1 MIDKKSRK
9 WIDALLQFEKDPQ
22 AKVSCPECDTGFLF
36 VKDVPISQWNKI
48 DKYLICDSCGKY
60 NVATRSMS

>member
-1 MIDKKSRK
+1 MKDKISRK
-9 WIDALLQFEKDPQ
+9 WIDALLLFEKHPQ
-22 AKVSCPECDTGFLF
+22 AKIRCPECESGFLF
-36 VKDVPISQWNKI
+36 VKDVAISQWNKI